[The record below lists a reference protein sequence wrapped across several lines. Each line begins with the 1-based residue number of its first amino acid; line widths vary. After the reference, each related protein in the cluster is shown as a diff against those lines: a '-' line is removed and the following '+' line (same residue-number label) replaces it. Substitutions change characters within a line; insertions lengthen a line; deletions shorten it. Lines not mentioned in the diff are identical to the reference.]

1 MFRHLACIACATI
14 TLFAALPAA
23 ADSFATARVH
33 SFNYTLIDLAPDDG
47 HTPWL
52 QFGPAPTASARVWL
66 YNTIPMG
73 YQDWTKTYYQGA
85 GASPLDYAYA
95 SSNAQMSAHLDPR
108 QPLAEM
114 QLESSNMAR
123 SVNGSVTYNGVDL
136 STGQM
141 RFNVSAYTAVVFTAA
156 IDYDV
161 RATAPSTFEETVS
174 GYSIMEA
181 GLDGQGWDSSYAG
194 FNPMQIEFGPRH
206 YTGQS
211 LLFVSQINDGAAQT
225 GGYLDLSLI
234 TFAGS
239 ALPVGPQPVPEPGS
253 LGMLLAGGLLVGA
266 VLQRRRRA
274 CALLQAA
281 VLAPALL
288 AAAPASASE
297 TNGSIRVQELSFI
310 LVDLRP
316 SDGIAPSLT
325 YTGTGQKSYYATIVD
340 SSLGA
345 MPAVDVHA
353 SAFPSAPVGNSYA
366 TPWHQ
371 AQLALAAR
379 PTINTID
386 DGASFTLSSWA
397 DHPDSV
403 EVGYTSK
410 LDFLLGPGTAVLFT
424 AHARGH
430 ADFGGGSIPGDAYF
444 SAHMDASWFPESSNA
459 SDFYQSFG
467 STLLPSSAD
476 VNWLLLAS
484 ARNTGTDPYFM
495 TLTIEAALGGTVTAV
510 PEPEA
515 VWMLLAGGLMLAA
528 AVRRTSGA
536 RPRPQRAGSAG

>member
-1 MFRHLACIACATI
+1 MFRYLACIACATM
-14 TLFAALPAA
+14 TLFTTLPAA
-23 ADSFATARVH
+23 ADSLATARVH

-66 YNTIPMG
+66 YNTIPQG
-73 YQDWTKTYYQGA
+73 YQDWTRTYYQAA
-85 GASPLDYAYA
+85 GESPLDYAYA
-95 SSNAQMSAHLDPR
+95 SSNAQMSSHLDPR

-114 QLESSNMAR
+114 QLESSNMSR
-123 SVNGSVTYNGVDL
+123 SVNGSITYNGVEL

-141 RFNVSAYTAVVFTAA
+141 RFNVSAYTAVVFTAS

-161 RATAPSTFEETVS
+161 RTTAQLPLQEGAS
-174 GYSIMEA
+174 GYSILEA
-181 GLDGQGWDSSYAG
+181 GLDGLGWDSSYAG
-194 FNPMQIEFGPRH
+194 FNPMQNEFGPKH
-206 YTGQS
+206 YTGES
-211 LLFVSQINDGAAQT
+211 LLFLTQINDGAAQT

-239 ALPVGPQPVPEPGS
+239 GPPLAPPPVPEPGS
-253 LGMLLAGGLLVGA
+253 LGMLLTGGLLVGA
-266 VLQRRRRA
+266 ILLQRRRRA
-274 CALLQAA
+274 SALLQAA
-281 VLAPALL
+281 LLAPALL
-288 AAAPASASE
+288 AAGPASASVS
-297 TNGSIRVQELSFI
+297 NGSIRVQDLSFI

-325 YTGTGQKSYYATIVD
+325 YTGTGQKSYFATIVD
-340 SSLGA
+340 HSLGDT
-345 MPAVDVHA
+345 PAVDVHA
-353 SAFPSAPVGNSYA
+353 SALASAPVSNSYA

-379 PTINTID
+379 PTINAID
-386 DGASFTLSSWA
+386 EGASYTLSSRA

-430 ADFGGGSIPGDAYF
+430 VDFGGGSTPSDAYF
-444 SAHMDASWFPESSNA
+444 SAHMDAWFPQPSN
-459 SDFYQSFG
+459 STDFYQSFD

-484 ARNTGTDPYFM
+484 ARNTGNDPFFM
-495 TLTIEAALGGTVTAV
+495 TLTIQAALGGTVTAV

-515 VWMLLAGGLMLAA
+515 VWMLLAGGLILAA

-536 RPRPQRAGSAG
+536 RPRPQRAASAA